1 MTARRN
7 WAVPLRISTP
17 TLAVSVAVLVAA
29 EILKMAPI
37 INAPAP
43 SWSTTQWFN
52 TPAPLDL
59 PALRGKAVA
68 LYAFQML
75 CPGCVS
81 HALPQAQR
89 LREAFPEE
97 ALAVIGL
104 HSVFEHH
111 AANSPETLEAFLH
124 EYRIGFPVGI
134 DAAGVDDPIP
144 QTMSAYRMRG
154 TPTLVLIDAQG
165 RLRRQ
170 VFGHAPDLNVGAEIT
185 RILQETAP
193 AEDCAAGACLAPT
206 AY

>member
-1 MTARRN
+1 
-7 WAVPLRISTP
+7 
-17 TLAVSVAVLVAA
+17 
-29 EILKMAPI
+29 MAPI

-43 SWSTTQWFN
+43 SRSTTQWFN
-52 TPAPLDL
+52 TPAPLEL

-89 LREAFPEE
+89 LREAFP
-97 ALAVIGL
+97 ADDLAVVGL

-134 DAAGVDDPIP
+134 DAAGIDDPIP

-185 RILQETAP
+185 RILQDAAP
-193 AEDCAAGACLAPT
+193 AQAKPSQAADCAAGACPAPLS
-206 AY
+206 A